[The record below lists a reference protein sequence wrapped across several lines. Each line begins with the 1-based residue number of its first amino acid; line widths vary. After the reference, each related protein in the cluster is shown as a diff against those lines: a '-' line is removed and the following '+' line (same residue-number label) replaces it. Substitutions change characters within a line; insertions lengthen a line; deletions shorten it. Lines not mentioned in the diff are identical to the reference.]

1 MLRLGEVVIITSNHD
16 HSRDHRVLCD
26 IDNYKE
32 KFDADLLR
40 VNEFN
45 LFILRTLWNLDVCSL
60 LLPHLK
66 DLISSKYE
74 R

>member
-1 MLRLGEVVIITSNHD
+1 MWRLGEVVIITSNHG

-26 IDNYKE
+26 IDNYKG
-32 KFDADLLR
+32 KFEADLYR
-40 VNEFN
+40 VNGFN